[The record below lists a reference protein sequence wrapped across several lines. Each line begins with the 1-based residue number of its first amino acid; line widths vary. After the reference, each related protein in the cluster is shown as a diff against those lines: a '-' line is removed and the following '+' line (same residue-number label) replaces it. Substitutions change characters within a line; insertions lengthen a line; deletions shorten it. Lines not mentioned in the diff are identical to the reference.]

1 MSEMIDENF
10 IPNRLTSLRIKKKI
24 SEYKM
29 SLDMGHSAGY
39 IRSISS
45 GKALPSMGEFLYMC
59 EYLGVTPA
67 EFFDEKIPAPISLK
81 ELNEAASGLS
91 EKDIDLLV
99 TMAKRLA
106 EKDRK

>member
-1 MSEMIDENF
+1 MTEENF
-10 IPNRLTSLRIKKKI
+10 FAERMTALRLRRGI

-29 SLDMGHSAGY
+29 SLDMGHSGSY
-39 IRSISS
+39 INSIAS

-99 TMAKRLA
+99 AMAKRLA
-106 EKDRK
+106 EKNGK